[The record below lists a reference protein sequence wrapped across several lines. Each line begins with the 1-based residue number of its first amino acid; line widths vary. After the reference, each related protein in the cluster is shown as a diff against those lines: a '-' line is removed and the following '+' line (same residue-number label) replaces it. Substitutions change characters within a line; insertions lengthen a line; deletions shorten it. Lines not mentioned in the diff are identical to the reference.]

1 MTPAVTALAV
11 VALIVAAVLAVICG
25 LLFWQLRT
33 LKLRAEAL
41 ADEVSLLEPAPPMA
55 PDLEATLGA
64 GNRRLLVVE
73 VLNPLDVALSRNK
86 AAGVLAAMAPERLRK
101 IVLEQASREM
111 VAEMA
116 EQGLEVEVRVHAA
129 R

>member
-1 MTPAVTALAV
+1 MSVALAV
-11 VALIVAAVLAVICG
+11 LALIVAVVLAVICG

-33 LKLRAEAL
+33 LKFRTEAL
-41 ADEVSLLEPAPPMA
+41 ADEVSRLEPAAPLA
-55 PDLEATLGA
+55 PDLEAALGR

-86 AAGVLAAMAPERLRK
+86 AAGVLAAVAPERLRK

-111 VAEMA
+111 VSEMA
-116 EQGLEVEVRVHAA
+116 DQGLEVEVRVHSA